1 MRAAM
6 KRAARHLFVA
16 FACLVCALVLGGCAQ
31 IGPRDAI
38 EGLSQFRPLPESG
51 QVRYSPGGERFAR
64 RIAALLPQAVAQI
77 EAMHYRPFREPPVVY
92 VCGDDA
98 CFDRFVDPRWHFA
111 AAVVYDNRLLLG
123 RRLFEQEPQRVAAI
137 LQHELS
143 HLHLGQRL
151 GHYSMRIPVWFHEG
165 MAAFAAHGGGADLVS
180 DHEAWAAAAENHHF
194 LPEEEHLPW
203 RRSMAGSWKLPPAIF
218 YRQAMLFVES
228 LHRRDPAAFRRL
240 LTSLQDGADFD
251 AAFAQT
257 YQTNPARAG
266 AAFFAHAPAE
276 AAASAPCAI
285 AAACTGRRHTVQ
297 AKR

>member
-1 MRAAM
+1 M
-6 KRAARHLFVA
+6 KRAARRHLFVA
-16 FACLVCALVLGGCAQ
+16 LACVLCALALGGCAQ
-31 IGPRDAI
+31 LGSRDAI
-38 EGLSQFRPLPESG
+38 EDLSQFRPLPESD
-51 QVRYSPGGERFAR
+51 QVRYAPGGERFAR
-64 RIAALLPQAVAQI
+64 EVAVLLPQAVAQI
-77 EAMHYRPFREPPVVY
+77 EAMQYRPFREPPVVY

-98 CFDRFVDPRWHFA
+98 CFDRFVDPRWNFA

-123 RRLFEQEPQRVAAI
+123 GRLFEQKPHRVAAI

-165 MAAFAAHGGGADLVS
+165 LAAFAAHGGGADLVS
-180 DHEAWAAAAENHHF
+180 NHQAWAAAAAHHHF

-203 RRSMAGSWKLPPAIF
+203 RRRMAVSWKLPPAIF

-240 LTSLQDGADFD
+240 LTALQDGADFD

-257 YQTNPARAG
+257 YHPNPAGPG

-276 AAASAPCAI
+276 AAAAAAPCAI
-285 AAACTGRRHTVQ
+285 AAACTGRGRSVH